1 MLSGRLWF
9 LVKSFNPDQSHY
21 HLIHGDTLARWPQPS
36 PTPEL
41 FWPHQCFSMSQT
53 RLSVCL
59 LGGWHLQLYIPHQW
73 GTQVSQDRFLS
84 HPARNP
90 SAIENAV
97 NTFSHKLL
105 VQEAAIPTH
114 CSSVALCTLNEK
126 EAFRWK
132 WQIRTPTSVSRCS
145 LQNLF
150 FIGIKRHPSI
160 KSPLFP

>member
-1 MLSGRLWF
+1 
-9 LVKSFNPDQSHY
+9 
-21 HLIHGDTLARWPQPS
+21 
-36 PTPEL
+36 
-41 FWPHQCFSMSQT
+41 MSQT

-59 LGGWHLQLYIPHQW
+59 LGGWHYNFIFPPV
-73 GTQVSQDRFLS
+73 GTLSLQDRFLS

-126 EAFRWK
+126 EAFR
-132 WQIRTPTSVSRCS
+132 
-145 LQNLF
+145 
-150 FIGIKRHPSI
+150 
-160 KSPLFP
+160 